1 MPGHGKTW
9 RDTRFQ
15 VLIRPNL
22 RQSLSTSTLLCLQRQ
37 NVDKSR
43 LEPRLA
49 HAIAQIT
56 SKDGTKNRTNHEA
69 FVIFSQAAGP
79 ERRSTLKAR
88 FHNMKISE
96 AAGHR
101 TYAAHVNPQWVRL
114 LNLLEMDAEYTE
126 CRGEELHTADGRTI
140 LDFLSGYC
148 VYNAGHN
155 HPHIVAELEGELERR
170 GPSMLQSHVAAT
182 AGELAEQLC
191 ERAGGQLNKAYFCS
205 SGSEGVETA
214 IKFARAT
221 TGRDGLVAARGAF
234 HGLTCGALALM
245 DHAFWSEGFGPLIPG
260 VEFVPFGDLAALE
273 RTLKG
278 KQHAALI
285 LEPIQGEGGIVL
297 PDSDYLRGAQELCRR
312 YSTLLVMDEVQTGFG
327 RTGRFLASHHYG
339 IDPDMVILA
348 KALSGGLIPSG
359 AVLMTDAVY
368 ESVYSSL
375 RRAIVH
381 TSMYSENSLAMRA
394 GLAMLEVLDA
404 EGLAER
410 ALMDGEV
417 FRQQLRERIGGYE
430 MVAQVRGLGFFT
442 GIVFQAPRSLGL
454 RLSFQSFQR
463 IHAALFGQML
473 VMRLFRDHGILT
485 QMCGN
490 DFLVLKA
497 APPLNAS
504 QASLD
509 RFIDALDQVLE
520 LVHSSARFWQDALVL
535 ASRAVRI

>member
-1 MPGHGKTW
+1 
-9 RDTRFQ
+9 
-15 VLIRPNL
+15 
-22 RQSLSTSTLLCLQRQ
+22 
-37 NVDKSR
+37 
-43 LEPRLA
+43 
-49 HAIAQIT
+49 
-56 SKDGTKNRTNHEA
+56 
-69 FVIFSQAAGP
+69 
-79 ERRSTLKAR
+79 
-88 FHNMKISE
+88 MKISE

-114 LNLLEMDAEYTE
+114 LNLLEMDVEYTE
-126 CRGEELHTADGRTI
+126 CRGERLQTADGRTI

-155 HPHIVAELEGELERR
+155 HPHIVDELQRELSQR

-182 AGELAEQLC
+182 AGELAAQLC
-191 ERAGGQLNKAYFCS
+191 ERAGGRLNKAYFCS

-214 IKFARAT
+214 IKFARAK
-221 TGRDGLVAARGAF
+221 TGRNGLLAARGAF

-245 DHAFWSEGFGPLIPG
+245 DHGFWSDGFGPLIPG
-260 VEFVPFGDLAALE
+260 VEFVTFGDLQALE
-273 RTLKG
+273 QKLKT

-285 LEPIQGEGGIVL
+285 LEPIQGEGGIVV

-312 YSTLLVMDEVQTGFG
+312 YSTLLVMDEVQTGLG

-368 ESVYSSL
+368 DAVYSSL

-381 TSMYSENSLAMRA
+381 TSTYSENSLAMRA
-394 GLAMLEVLDA
+394 GLAMLEVLDS
-404 EGLAER
+404 ERLAER
-410 ALMDGEV
+410 ALVDGEA
-417 FRQQLRERIGGYE
+417 FRQELRHRIARYE
-430 MVAQVRGLGFFT
+430 MVAEVRGLGFFT
-442 GIVFQAPRSLGL
+442 GIVFQPPRSLAQ
-454 RLSFQSFQR
+454 RLSFQAFQR

-485 QMCGN
+485 QICGN

-504 QASLD
+504 PASLE
-509 RFIDALDQVLE
+509 RFIDAVDDVMD
-520 LVHSSARFWQDALVL
+520 LVHSSTRFWQDALAL